1 MSQITNLAYF
11 YERSRK
17 VRGGRAVWVKD
28 SNGENRKN
36 VLLGGTILNPNKG
49 FGHLWAAQLVQYT
62 PAEGCLIFRSF
73 EVSENA
79 AAEATTIK
87 INGDGFSDAPEVG
100 MLLMAAPNALVKEQ
114 VLPVYAF
121 TSANPADTSEIWA
134 TGKAA
139 ILSSGSG
146 ETKVKVVENSVA
158 GWEGKIFVIKTDDP
172 DAATFYTLYEEDGVT
187 EANVK
192 VKVGAQD
199 GNALVAVSYTGQSA
213 KVLSVSYDADG
224 QFFSVT
230 LDNALGVVTQGTIL
244 VEAAGEE
251 KSASASVL
259 VPNPNTFIEADVDLL
274 PTEGY
279 GLDGTANYSISTV
292 HDKEAWIVKM
302 QPLPKYVLAKNRSY
316 IKGIFWI

>member
-73 EVSENA
+73 EVSDA
-79 AAEATTIK
+79 ALASATTIK
-87 INGDGFSDAPEVG
+87 IKGDGFSDAPEVG
-100 MLLMAAPNALVKEQ
+100 QYIMIAPDDVETADA
-114 VLPVYAF
+114 YAKI
-121 TSANPADTSEIWA
+121 TA
-134 TGKAA
+134 
-139 ILSSGSG
+139 
-146 ETKVKVVENSVA
+146 VE
-158 GWEGKIFVIKTDDP
+158 
-172 DAATFYTLYEEDGVT
+172 
-187 EANVK
+187 
-192 VKVGAQD
+192 
-199 GNALVAVSYTGQSA
+199 
-213 KVLSVSYDADG
+213 YDAENAK
-224 QFFSVT
+224 FNVT
-230 LDNALGVVTQGTIL
+230 LASALGTALEGGEIL
-244 VEAAGEE
+244 VEADAAADAALAEPTGNA
-251 KSASASVL
+251 KVL
-259 VPNPNTFIEADVDLL
+259 VPNPNTFIEADVDLM

>member
-73 EVSENA
+73 EVSDA
-79 AAEATTIK
+79 ALANATTIK
-87 INGDGFSDAPEVG
+87 IKGDGFSDAPEVG
-100 MLLMAAPNALVKEQ
+100 QYIMIAPDNVETAGN
-114 VLPVYAF
+114 YAKI
-121 TSANPADTSEIWA
+121 TA
-134 TGKAA
+134 
-139 ILSSGSG
+139 
-146 ETKVKVVENSVA
+146 VE
-158 GWEGKIFVIKTDDP
+158 
-172 DAATFYTLYEEDGVT
+172 
-187 EANVK
+187 
-192 VKVGAQD
+192 
-199 GNALVAVSYTGQSA
+199 
-213 KVLSVSYDADG
+213 YDAENAK
-224 QFFSVT
+224 FNVT
-230 LDNALGVVTQGTIL
+230 LASALGTALTGGEIL
-244 VEAAGEE
+244 VEADAAAD
-251 KSASASVL
+251 SALAEPTGKATVL
-259 VPNPNTFIEADVDLL
+259 VPNPNTFIEADADLM

>member
-73 EVSENA
+73 EVSDA
-79 AAEATTIK
+79 ALANATTIK
-87 INGDGFSDAPEVG
+87 IKGDGFSDAPEVG
-100 MLLMAAPNALVKEQ
+100 QYIMIAPNNVGTSGN
-114 VLPVYAF
+114 YAKI
-121 TSANPADTSEIWA
+121 TA
-134 TGKAA
+134 
-139 ILSSGSG
+139 
-146 ETKVKVVENSVA
+146 VE
-158 GWEGKIFVIKTDDP
+158 
-172 DAATFYTLYEEDGVT
+172 
-187 EANVK
+187 
-192 VKVGAQD
+192 
-199 GNALVAVSYTGQSA
+199 
-213 KVLSVSYDADG
+213 YDAENAK
-224 QFFSVT
+224 FNVT
-230 LDNALGVVTQGTIL
+230 LASALGTALTGGEIL
-244 VEAAGEE
+244 VEADAAADAALAEPTGNA
-251 KSASASVL
+251 KVL

-302 QPLPKYVLAKNRSY
+302 QPLPKYVLDKNRSY

>member
-73 EVSENA
+73 EVSDA
-79 AAEATTIK
+79 ALASATTIK
-87 INGDGFSDAPEVG
+87 IKGDGFSDAPEVG
-100 MLLMAAPNALVKEQ
+100 QYIMIAPNNVGTSGN
-114 VLPVYAF
+114 YAKI
-121 TSANPADTSEIWA
+121 TA
-134 TGKAA
+134 
-139 ILSSGSG
+139 
-146 ETKVKVVENSVA
+146 VEY
-158 GWEGKIFVIKTDDP
+158 D
-172 DAATFYTLYEEDGVT
+172 EE
-187 EANVK
+187 
-192 VKVGAQD
+192 
-199 GNALVAVSYTGQSA
+199 NA
-213 KVLSVSYDADG
+213 K
-224 QFFSVT
+224 FNVT
-230 LDNALGVVTQGTIL
+230 LASALGTALTGGEIL
-244 VEAAGEE
+244 VEADAAADAALAEPTG
-251 KSASASVL
+251 KATVL
-259 VPNPNTFIEADVDLL
+259 VPNPNTFIEADADLM